1 MSNTTLAVFAERF
14 KSPSKG
20 SILFMQFFSLSS
32 SERERKGRREK
43 GKKLLGR
50 FRPEE
55 GKYWR
60 CTEEA
65 EGESYSCYSCFS
77 SRVDR
82 ETHRRKADVPSVT
95 ATFRSCPVYPVYNP
109 LHASPR
115 LSQGDLNF
123 CGAWARPDGAALPAD
138 LISPST
144 PHPLCSATPSSAAAP
159 PHPTATLGT
168 QNPRDNHI
176 SLCLSLS

>member
-1 MSNTTLAVFAERF
+1 
-14 KSPSKG
+14 
-20 SILFMQFFSLSS
+20 MQFFSLSS

-55 GKYWR
+55 GEKYWR

-65 EGESYSCYSCFS
+65 EGESSSCYSCFS
-77 SRVDR
+77 SCVDR

-138 LISPST
+138 LISPLHPSPT
-144 PHPLCSATPSSAAAP
+144 LLSHPLLCGRPTP
-159 PHPTATLGT
+159 PHRHSGDPEPQRQSHFTVPLFNSQLTYLF
-168 QNPRDNHI
+168 DD
-176 SLCLSLS
+176 LSLSSL